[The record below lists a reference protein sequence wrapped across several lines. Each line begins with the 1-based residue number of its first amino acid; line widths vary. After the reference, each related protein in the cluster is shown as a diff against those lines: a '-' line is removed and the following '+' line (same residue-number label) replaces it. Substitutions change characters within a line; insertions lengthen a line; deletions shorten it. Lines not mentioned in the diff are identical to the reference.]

1 MDGTAFAAQSGSSLT
16 MRKQRIRYSRL
27 ADILVRQNKMSRAQ
41 LDVVLREMKL
51 SGDTLI
57 STLIKQNIFSIDEIT
72 QLISRSYG
80 RPIVDLD
87 RIQILENLTT
97 ISQDVMHRNKALPIK
112 RLGNMLTLAVADPY
126 DISAL
131 DEMAFISGCQIDL
144 VIVAEEQLLRHLDK
158 MDTAADYLGDV
169 IADMDAKNREVI
181 DTVEVEFDEHMLT
194 VETEAAPVVKLV
206 NLILLDAIKRGAS
219 DIHLE
224 PYEKVLRTRYRI
236 DGVLH
241 EIMRPPIKLRDEIV
255 SRLKILARLDI
266 SERRLPQDGRIKLR
280 LSRSKTVDFR
290 VSVLPT
296 LFGEKVVLRLLDP
309 ASLQLDMTKLGYEDS
324 CLKRLKNAIHQS
336 YGMVLVTGPT
346 GSGKTVSLYS
356 AVAELNQPGV
366 NISTAEDPVEFNFMG
381 INQVNINAAIGL
393 DFPTVLR
400 SFLRQDPDVI
410 LIGEIRDYDTA
421 AIGIK
426 AAMTGHLVLA
436 TLHTNDAPST
446 MNRLINMGIESF
458 LVGSAVNLVS
468 AQRLARQNCV
478 ECAES
483 VVVPVEALI
492 DAGVSQAEIADYK
505 PMQGKGCPVCNDTG
519 YKGRT
524 GIYQVMP
531 VFDEIRNAVY
541 AGKNADEIGE
551 IAIAH
556 GVKTLR
562 MAALEKV
569 KTGEISLAEC
579 LRVTVAD

>member
-1 MDGTAFAAQSGSSLT
+1 MSSGQAAMKRQGA
-16 MRKQRIRYSRL
+16 RYSRL
-27 ADILVRQNKMSRAQ
+27 ADILLRQNKLTREQ
-41 LDVVLREMKL
+41 LDSVLREMNL
-51 SGDTLI
+51 SGETLI
-57 STLIKQNIFSIDEIT
+57 FQLIKQGIFTSEDIT
-72 QLISRSYG
+72 EFISRSFG
-80 RPIVDLD
+80 RPVVDLD
-87 RIQILENLTT
+87 KIEIPENLTA
-97 ISQDVMHRNKALPIK
+97 ISVDIMRRNKALPIK
-112 RLGNMLTLAVADPY
+112 RTGNMLTLAVADPY

-131 DEMAFISGCQIDL
+131 DEMAFISGCQIEL
-144 VIVAEEQLLRHLDK
+144 VIVSEEQLLRHLDSLG
-158 MDTAADYLGDV
+158 TADGHLDDV
-169 IADMDAKNREVI
+169 IADLGASDMEVV
-181 DTVEVEFDEHMLT
+181 DTTEAQLDEHTLSA
-194 VETEAAPVVKLV
+194 ETEAAPVVKLV

-224 PYEKVLRTRYRI
+224 PYEKVVRVRYRI

-241 EIMRPPIKLRDEIV
+241 EIMRPPIKMRDAIV
-255 SRLKILARLDI
+255 SRLKILSRLDI

-280 LSRSKTVDFR
+280 LSKTKTVDFR

-309 ASLQLDMTKLGYEDS
+309 SSLQLDMTKLGYEPEA
-324 CLKRLKNAIHQS
+324 LKWLKDAIHQP

-356 AVAELNQPGV
+356 AVAELNKPGV
-366 NISTAEDPVEFNFMG
+366 NICTAEDPVEFNFMG
-381 INQVNINAAIGL
+381 INQVNVNSDIGL
-393 DFPTVLR
+393 NFPAALR

-410 LIGEIRDYDTA
+410 LIGEIRDHDTA

-426 AAMTGHLVLA
+426 AALTGHLVLA

-468 AQRLARQNCV
+468 AQRLARRNCQ
-478 ECAES
+478 EC
-483 VVVPVEALI
+483 VVPIDIPREALL
-492 DAGVSQAEIADYK
+492 DAGVPRAEVDEFN
-505 PMQGKGCPVCNDTG
+505 PMHGNGCQVCNGTG

-541 AGKNADEIGE
+541 AGKNSNEINE
-551 IAIAH
+551 IAVDH

-562 MAALEKV
+562 MAALDKV
-569 KTGEISLAEC
+569 KTGEISLEEC